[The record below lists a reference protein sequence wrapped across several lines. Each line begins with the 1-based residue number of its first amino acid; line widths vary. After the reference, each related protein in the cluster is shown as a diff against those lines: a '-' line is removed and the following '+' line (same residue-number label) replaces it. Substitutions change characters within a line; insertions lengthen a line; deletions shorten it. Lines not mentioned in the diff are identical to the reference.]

1 MMIKSEQRGASA
13 SQSRLLLFNKTSDI
27 VEGKVKHA
35 KKTSHRTSQGR
46 IFPKTSSVAGFTLL
60 EVLISMVILSI
71 ALLGLA
77 ALATTT
83 IRSNTFSNDYST
95 ATSLAQDQLETLVN
109 TSFAN
114 LIPIGIT
121 QNDPSNP
128 IDEQGNG
135 GGKYTRTWL
144 MNDIT
149 VGSTKSIAVTVSW
162 TSSYGNAKNVVMNSI
177 KSNT

>member
-1 MMIKSEQRGASA
+1 MNKKPEHRSLPDLQR
-13 SQSRLLLFNKTSDI
+13 RFLLFGKTSGA
-27 VEGKVKHA
+27 VERKVK
-35 KKTSHRTSQGR
+35 RGRRLSQGEVSQ
-46 IFPKTSSVAGFTLL
+46 ITSSCAGFTLL

-71 ALLGLA
+71 SLLGLA

-83 IRSNTFSNDYST
+83 IRSNTFSNDYTT
-95 ATSLAQDQLETLVN
+95 ATALAQDQLETLIN

-114 LIPIGIT
+114 LIPVGVT

-149 VGSTKSIAVTVSW
+149 VGSTKSIAVTVTW
-162 TSSYGNAKNVVMNSI
+162 TSAYGNAKNVAITSI
-177 KSNT
+177 RSNT